1 MYLSPEDAR
10 SDVILAGAAAVFG
23 GTLLSLLLTAPGIP
37 TSGLVAEII
46 VVAAAFVLSGLVP
59 LLLARYRADVPG
71 AFALGGGG
79 RSGGGGAASAV
90 ALALALPV
98 VVLGATRALLVD
110 GAVLTAVGGR
120 IGRALG
126 GSPAMGAGTVDVVG
140 AVLAAIQVVALTAGT
155 LLLLAFLT
163 VRGRDAFRDD
173 ERSATELL
181 RTFGVVGLGVAVV
194 GGLLAAVGG
203 RASLASVGL
212 NVVAAA
218 GLLAVADRSL
228 SAGLRITRPAVLTP
242 VVLIG
247 VAHLL
252 ASGGL
257 FRGGLVPALYT
268 GGLAVV
274 TTAVVA
280 VTIESG
286 RRAAVTLGVILAVS
300 WWPSCLH
307 PLPLASGAC

>member
-37 TSGLVAEII
+37 ASGIFLEII

-59 LLLARYRADVPG
+59 FLLARYRADIPG

-79 RSGGGGAASAV
+79 VTSAV

-98 VVLGATRALLVD
+98 IVLGATRALLVD
-110 GAVLTAVGGR
+110 GSVLTAVGGR
-120 IGRALG
+120 IGRALAS
-126 GSPAMGAGTVDVVG
+126 SPAVGTGTVDVVG
-140 AVLAAIQVVALTAGT
+140 ASLAAIQVVALTAGT

-181 RTFGVVGLGVAVV
+181 RTFGVIGLGVAVV
-194 GGLLAAVGG
+194 GGLAAAVGG
-203 RASLASVGL
+203 RASFASVGL
-212 NVVAAA
+212 NVLAAA
-218 GLLAVADRSL
+218 GLLAVADRSV
-228 SAGLRITRPAVLTP
+228 SPDRRITRPAVLTP

-252 ASGGL
+252 AAGGI
-257 FRGGLVPALYT
+257 FRGGLIPALYT
-268 GGLAVV
+268 GGLAVI

-286 RRAAVTLGVILAVS
+286 RRAAVTFGLILAVS